1 MGLKAALKWMDLT
14 LEKRNLGMSLVLV
27 ILSKFGEDK
36 VPEWEVQDQQLLKQM
51 QNLTNF
57 KVQEKSFK
65 ESSTKILD
73 AWSTL
78 QAPKPEEIK
87 PKVDQN
93 KKTEGTATKIESE
106 NIDGDLDSDDDDFPA
121 YDMSNDTKVGPKK
134 DKKIL
139 YLREVIEEL
148 TNPDSDYIEDCFGL
162 LPDLCRRHL
171 KHEDKKL
178 VQELTK
184 AMLYSQNRFDSK
196 DFTVMRQ

>member
-73 AWSTL
+73 EWSKL

-87 PKVDQN
+87 TKVDQN
-93 KKTEGTATKIESE
+93 KKIESE

-121 YDMSNDTKVGPKK
+121 YDMSNDTKVDPKK

-171 KHEDKKL
+171 KHED
-178 VQELTK
+178 
-184 AMLYSQNRFDSK
+184 
-196 DFTVMRQ
+196 